1 MVVPMAHF
9 SFCNCNINTN
19 NLFFQKISS
28 LVLRPKTYFQTKNA
42 EIMIEN
48 ILHIPSTILINPNFI
63 YNRFDLT
70 ESNYILLHISKNDRD
85 YYLEVSLKDNY
96 AELGAWLMHISKN
109 DFDEIS
115 AYIFNNYIHIKYIS
129 FYNVITDL
137 NIKINNFFYLNLP
150 LTYSEIE
157 HRLTTKSRQR
167 LRRNKRDAAEKFGEM
182 NFMEYSNA
190 IPDAIV
196 NEFFKLKR
204 DTLHI
209 EYNLSCQDYIKKYHV
224 TNAYTLSF
232 GKRIAAIFFTCE
244 QCPIVYGENFSYDGT
259 FAYYSPGILIY
270 DLIIQRLIEKGKTQF
285 FLGGGNYEY
294 KKKYKSTEISVC
306 EGRIYRNSLIKFKY
320 ACWDFYNNHF
330 FWKLKKTKTFLHF

>member
-1 MVVPMAHF
+1 
-9 SFCNCNINTN
+9 
-19 NLFFQKISS
+19 
-28 LVLRPKTYFQTKNA
+28 
-42 EIMIEN
+42 MIEQISDISGTLN
-48 ILHIPSTILINPNFI
+48 INPNFI

-70 ESNYILLHISKNDRD
+70 ESNYILLHVSKNDKD

-96 AELGAWLMHISKN
+96 AELGAWLMRISKN

-115 AYIFNNYIHIKYIS
+115 TYIFSNYPLIKYIS

-137 NIKINNFFYLNLP
+137 KIKIKKFFYLNLP
-150 LTYSEIE
+150 STYSEIE
-157 HRLTTKSRQR
+157 QRLTSKSRQR

-182 NFMEYSNA
+182 TFEEYANS
-190 IPDAIV
+190 IPDRIV
-196 NEFFKLKR
+196 NEFFKLKK

-209 EYNLSCQDYIKKYHV
+209 EYNLSCKDYIEKYHV

-232 GKRIAAIFFTCE
+232 GKRTAAIFFTCE
-244 QCPIVYGENFSYDGT
+244 QCPIVYGENFSYDET

-306 EGRIYRNSLIKFKY
+306 EGHIYRNSLIKFKCS
-320 ACWDFYNNHF
+320 CWNFYDHHI
-330 FWKLKKTKTFLHF
+330 FWKLKKMKTFLHI